1 MDTDYVYK
9 TVKFLL
15 EQRSMLVPRG
25 VPYKVLVDAIQDDLK
40 MALNELVTEGRISFK
55 QDINK
60 QPIFY
65 DNM

>member
-1 MDTDYVYK
+1 MDIDYVYK
-9 TVKFLL
+9 TIRFLL
-15 EQRSMLVPRG
+15 EQRAKIVPRG

-40 MALNELVTEGRISFK
+40 MAINELVSEGRISFK

-65 DNM
+65 DNE